1 MNDADSKRLSLLVPK
16 ELYDRFIDFSQK
28 EYKNTTTQ
36 ITDLMAGYVRTR
48 EAESEVTK
56 QEAML
61 SAFAK
66 CGEMIYKAIQGKQI
80 PQAAQDNMV
89 AIAGFL
95 VDAAKHPEIFEDS
108 EYLSR
113 MMAVEKAIRG
123 E

>member
-16 ELYDRFIDFSQK
+16 ELFDRFIEFSQK

-36 ITDLMAGYVRTR
+36 ITDLMAGYVKAQ
-48 EAESEVTK
+48 EADSVANK
-56 QEAML
+56 QEAMR
-61 SAFAK
+61 SVFSK
-66 CGEMIYKAIQGKQI
+66 SGEMIYKAIQGKQM
-80 PQAAQDNMV
+80 PQAAQDNLA

-95 VDAAKHPEIFEDS
+95 VDAAKHPEIFDDS

-113 MMAVEKAIRG
+113 MMAVERAIRG